1 MKIPKIELENFSNLV
16 TGLIEQS
23 DNIEALCYALNRL
36 TLEELERVKTYFS
49 GSATRVI
56 AIRQRE
62 IVMGTFLSGM
72 LIFLFNMYQSNLI
85 VFFFW
90 VLFSVTCVL
99 EFLRLLIAK
108 KPIHKH
114 ISLAFDR
121 TKYDR
126 IVSITDIILNKRYE
140 NELQKTIEK
149 FSLSEDV
156 ESLKDTL

>member
-1 MKIPKIELENFSNLV
+1 MKTPKTELDNFTKLL
-16 TGLIEQS
+16 TGLIKQS
-23 DNIEALCYALNRL
+23 DDVEALCYALNRL
-36 TLEELERVKTYFS
+36 TLEELEKVKTYLS
-49 GSATRVI
+49 GSATSVI

-90 VLFSVTCVL
+90 VLFSVICVL
-99 EFLRLLIAK
+99 EFLRLLLAK
-108 KPIHKH
+108 KPIHRH

-121 TKYDR
+121 TKYNR
-126 IVSITDIILNKRYE
+126 IVSIIDIILNKRYE

-149 FSLSEDV
+149 FSLSEDM

>member
-1 MKIPKIELENFSNLV
+1 MKTPKTELDNFTKLL
-16 TGLIEQS
+16 TGLIKQS
-23 DNIEALCYALNRL
+23 DNVEALCYALNRL
-36 TLEELERVKTYFS
+36 TLEELEKVKTYLS
-49 GSATRVI
+49 GSATSVI
-56 AIRQRE
+56 SIRQRE
-62 IVMGTFLSGM
+62 IVIGTFLSGM

-99 EFLRLLIAK
+99 EFLRLLLAK

-126 IVSITDIILNKRYE
+126 IVSITDIILSKRYE

-149 FSLSEDV
+149 FNLSEDM

>member
-49 GSATRVI
+49 GSATRVL
-56 AIRQRE
+56 AVRQRE

-99 EFLRLLIAK
+99 EFLRLLLAK

-140 NELQKTIEK
+140 NELQKNNRK
-149 FSLSEDV
+149 V
-156 ESLKDTL
+156 

>member
-126 IVSITDIILNKRYE
+126 IVSITDIILSKRYE

-149 FSLSEDV
+149 FSLSEDM

>member
-1 MKIPKIELENFSNLV
+1 MKTPKTELDNFTKLL
-16 TGLIEQS
+16 TGLIKQS
-23 DNIEALCYALNRL
+23 DDVEALCYALNRL
-36 TLEELERVKTYFS
+36 TLEELEKVKTYLS
-49 GSATRVI
+49 GSATSVI
-56 AIRQRE
+56 SIRQRE

-99 EFLRLLIAK
+99 EFLRLLLAK
-108 KPIHKH
+108 KPIHRH

-126 IVSITDIILNKRYE
+126 IVSIIDIILNKRYE

-149 FSLSEDV
+149 FTLSEDM
-156 ESLKDTL
+156 ETLKDTL

>member
-49 GSATRVI
+49 GSATRVL
-56 AIRQRE
+56 AVRQRE

-99 EFLRLLIAK
+99 EFLRLLLAK

-126 IVSITDIILNKRYE
+126 IVSITDIILSKRYE

-156 ESLKDTL
+156 KSLKDTL

>member
-49 GSATRVI
+49 GSATRVL
-56 AIRQRE
+56 AVRQRE

-126 IVSITDIILNKRYE
+126 IVSITDIILSKRYE

-156 ESLKDTL
+156 KSLKDTL

>member
-49 GSATRVI
+49 GSATRVL
-56 AIRQRE
+56 AVRQRE

-72 LIFLFNMYQSNLI
+72 LIFLFSMYQSNLI

-99 EFLRLLIAK
+99 EFLRLLLAK

-126 IVSITDIILNKRYE
+126 IVSITDIILSKRYE

-156 ESLKDTL
+156 KSLKDTL

>member
-1 MKIPKIELENFSNLV
+1 MKTPKTELDNFTKLL
-16 TGLIEQS
+16 TGLIKQS
-23 DNIEALCYALNRL
+23 DDVEALCYALNRL
-36 TLEELERVKTYFS
+36 TLEELEKVKTYLS
-49 GSATRVI
+49 GSATSVI

-90 VLFSVTCVL
+90 VLFSVICVL
-99 EFLRLLIAK
+99 EFLRLLLAK

-126 IVSITDIILNKRYE
+126 IVAIIDIILNKRYE

-149 FSLSEDV
+149 FTLPEDM
-156 ESLKDTL
+156 ETLKDTL

>member
-1 MKIPKIELENFSNLV
+1 MKTPKTELDNFTKLL
-16 TGLIEQS
+16 TGLIKQS
-23 DNIEALCYALNRL
+23 DDVEALCYALNRL
-36 TLEELERVKTYFS
+36 TLEELEKVKTYLS
-49 GSATRVI
+49 GSATSVI
-56 AIRQRE
+56 SIRQRE

-99 EFLRLLIAK
+99 EFLRLLLAK
-108 KPIHKH
+108 KPIHRH

-121 TKYDR
+121 TKYER
-126 IVSITDIILNKRYE
+126 IVSIIDIILNKRYE

-149 FSLSEDV
+149 FTLSEDM
-156 ESLKDTL
+156 ETLKDTL

>member
-49 GSATRVI
+49 GSATRVL
-56 AIRQRE
+56 AVRQRE

-99 EFLRLLIAK
+99 EFLRLLLAK

>member
-1 MKIPKIELENFSNLV
+1 MKTPKTELDNFTKLL
-16 TGLIEQS
+16 TGLIKQS
-23 DNIEALCYALNRL
+23 DDVEALCYALNRL
-36 TLEELERVKTYFS
+36 TLEELEKVKTYLS
-49 GSATRVI
+49 GSATSVI
-56 AIRQRE
+56 SIRQRE
-62 IVMGTFLSGM
+62 IVIGTFLSGM

-99 EFLRLLIAK
+99 EFLCLLLAK
-108 KPIHKH
+108 KPIYKH

-126 IVSITDIILNKRYE
+126 IVAIIDIILNKRYE

-149 FSLSEDV
+149 FALPEDM
-156 ESLKDTL
+156 ETLKDTL

>member
-149 FSLSEDV
+149 FSPSEDV